1 MSRKRVPVFALI
13 QTLPTPLR
21 VALAAGLT
29 LVALVAG
36 LLPGTLSTSQLQ
48 LLLLATVLFGAWT
61 AGVAAGLVG
70 ATLGFGLML
79 WRAVDTT
86 AGGGWALSFEAAVDG
101 FFWFALAKLTAALV
115 STPQGLVTQLLER
128 GRQAEAVARRR
139 ELLLAEM
146 SHRTSNDLA
155 LLVTMLQMQA
165 AADPEAAEALGVAAD
180 RVSVFGQI
188 HRRLSRDAE
197 PGARVD
203 SRLFL
208 EGLVADLR
216 AGLDGVRPVLLTVTA
231 EAHVLLPARA
241 GDIGLVVNELVTNA
255 LKHAFPNGR
264 EGVVRVTFRREEDA
278 FVLVVSD
285 NGVGSAPEGAAR
297 GGGIGRQILQAL
309 AVQLGGRLDVVSGEV
324 GGTQCRLG
332 FPVPHL
338 GETEAAMDATA
349 MGKTMEQ
356 QPQASRSRRRHRR

>member
-1 MSRKRVPVFALI
+1 M
-13 QTLPTPLR
+13 LR
-21 VALAAGLT
+21 T
-29 LVALVAG
+29 
-36 LLPGTLSTSQLQ
+36 
-48 LLLLATVLFGAWT
+48 
-61 AGVAAGLVG
+61 
-70 ATLGFGLML
+70 TLGFGLML
-79 WRAVDTT
+79 WRAVDNT

-115 STPQGLVTQLLER
+115 TAPQGLVTRLLER
-128 GRQAEAVARRR
+128 GWQAEAVARRR

-146 SHRTSNDLA
+146 SHRTSNDLD

-165 AADPEAAEALGVAAD
+165 AADPEAAEALGMAAN
-180 RVSVFGQI
+180 RVSVFGRI
-188 HRRLSRDAE
+188 HRRLSRGAE

-216 AGLDGVRPVLLTVTA
+216 AGLDGVRSVVLTVAA
-231 EAHVLLPARA
+231 EAHFLSPARA

-278 FVLVVSD
+278 FELVVSD
-285 NGVGSAPEGAAR
+285 NGVGSTPGGAAR
-297 GGGIGRQILQAL
+297 AGGIGNQILRAL
-309 AVQLGGRLDVVSGEV
+309 AVQLGGRLDMVSGEV

-332 FPVPHL
+332 FPVPRP
-338 GETEAAMDATA
+338 GNTDSAVDAMA
-349 MGKTMEQ
+349 GKTIMEQ
-356 QPQASRSRRRHRR
+356 QPQAAKSRRRHRT